1 MVQDQGIP
9 LTQVKSHASSTGARR
24 PNMNIAMDG
33 SGSGQETPDE
43 KQHLHARGRA
53 GRRKGKALSRND
65 TGGSEEVS
73 LNAMGQLYK
82 KIIGA
87 SVVTRYLVYIIPI
100 AILLAIPV
108 VVLPITG
115 HRNDLPVGRSSKDGD
130 GNRTPGPAL
139 FRLFLWIEIAWL
151 TLWAGK
157 VVAWLL
163 PRVFMFV
170 VGVVSTGTRKY
181 ATVLQNLQIPM
192 SFFFWALASWLTFRG
207 LFGGFNNVH
216 WVKVVV
222 TILGALFSSA
232 AVYLAEKAIVQL
244 IGISYHQRS
253 FALRIKAC
261 KREVH
266 LLGLLYDASRTLFP
280 MYCAEFEEDDDIIS
294 DSILAQTGKKVGGAA
309 VPLKFVGNI
318 GRVGD
323 KVTAAFGNVAS
334 EITGKQVFNPNS
346 AHSIVIEALEKTKSS
361 EALARRIWM
370 AFVCEG
376 NDSLYLEDVQE
387 VLGPSYKDEAEEAFN
402 AIDGDMNGDISLEE
416 MTRSIV
422 EVSKERKAITE
433 GMKDIGQALRVFDK
447 VLMFVVLLIVI
458 FIFLA
463 WFQSSFLT
471 TVATAGT
478 ALLSLSFVFAVT
490 TQEFLGSCIF
500 LFVKHPYDVGDRV
513 DIQGSE
519 KLQLV
524 VDKISLLY
532 TVFTR
537 IDKMQV
543 VQVPNI
549 VLNNLWIENVSRS
562 KAMKEVITIH
572 ISYDTSFEDI
582 ETLRHEMEAFVR
594 HSDNSRD
601 FQPDV
606 AMGVSSMQ
614 VVQVPNIVLNNLW
627 IENVSR
633 SKAMKEVITI
643 HISYDTSFE
652 DIETLR
658 HEMEAFV
665 RHSDNSRDF
674 QPDVAMGVSSVGDL
688 DKLALDVVIKHKS
701 NWHNEIVRAT
711 RRSKFMCALV
721 LSLKKVPIY
730 APGGGSEALGGP
742 TNPTYSV
749 SVSDEIAAASREEAA
764 KKKEAAR

>member
-1 MVQDQGIP
+1 
-9 LTQVKSHASSTGARR
+9 
-24 PNMNIAMDG
+24 
-33 SGSGQETPDE
+33 
-43 KQHLHARGRA
+43 
-53 GRRKGKALSRND
+53 
-65 TGGSEEVS
+65 
-73 LNAMGQLYK
+73 
-82 KIIGA
+82 
-87 SVVTRYLVYIIPI
+87 
-100 AILLAIPV
+100 
-108 VVLPITG
+108 
-115 HRNDLPVGRSSKDGD
+115 
-130 GNRTPGPAL
+130 
-139 FRLFLWIEIAWL
+139 
-151 TLWAGK
+151 
-157 VVAWLL
+157 
-163 PRVFMFV
+163 
-170 VGVVSTGTRKY
+170 
-181 ATVLQNLQIPM
+181 
-192 SFFFWALASWLTFRG
+192 
-207 LFGGFNNVH
+207 
-216 WVKVVV
+216 
-222 TILGALFSSA
+222 
-232 AVYLAEKAIVQL
+232 
-244 IGISYHQRS
+244 QRS

-402 AIDGDMNGDISLEE
+402 AIDGDMNGDISLDE

-606 AMGVSSMQ
+606 AMGVSS
-614 VVQVPNIVLNNLW
+614 
-627 IENVSR
+627 
-633 SKAMKEVITI
+633 
-643 HISYDTSFE
+643 
-652 DIETLR
+652 
-658 HEMEAFV
+658 
-665 RHSDNSRDF
+665 
-674 QPDVAMGVSSVGDL
+674 VGDL

-749 SVSDEIAAASREEAA
+749 S
-764 KKKEAAR
+764 